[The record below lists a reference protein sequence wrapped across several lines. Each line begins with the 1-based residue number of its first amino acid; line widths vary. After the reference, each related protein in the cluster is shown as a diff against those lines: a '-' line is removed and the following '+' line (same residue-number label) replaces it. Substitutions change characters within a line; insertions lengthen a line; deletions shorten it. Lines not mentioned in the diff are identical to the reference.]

1 MTGKYS
7 DITPLDI
14 QSNMRRRLLLSS
26 TALVGGFMLAGQAF
40 AVEETNEVQDVTVA
54 TKAAKAT
61 QDQATST
68 DEVEEV
74 VITGSRLKRSGFES
88 ASPMDVV
95 NIRDSVAMGFTD
107 VSDML
112 ISSTALAGS
121 NQMTSVMS
129 GVMAN
134 VNGGEGSQTAD
145 IRGLGAGRTLSLLN
159 GRRAG
164 PAGIRD
170 GVASFDM
177 NVIPVAALERVEI
190 LKDGASSIYGSDA
203 IGGVINY
210 ITRKGDGG
218 ELNAYTQMSEGGAG
232 EIYQINGSYGKEF
245 DKGYWR
251 VTADYNRQEQLI
263 RGDRDHFNCEEEYIF
278 NPGTNERAD
287 VIDPRTGEYK
297 CQSSLISGVWVYDYA
312 QYGGPADHVSN
323 ISSTLVA
330 YDRDGSIA
338 ASGLLADRNNGAS
351 TPWHL
356 RVPEGFFILPNN
368 ARGLSL
374 KPTRDEY
381 RQNEVLVPKKERFTV
396 MATGEYEIGDDT
408 TLYAEALFNRRTTVN
423 DDFQRAWSYTYTSD
437 WQIDNYSYSHYDYDT
452 YEYVYNNVEPGP
464 GSGGDPRS
472 VGWTGATGMYA
483 AIPYYNGETKTKVDY
498 MRFVFG
504 VDGTIGNTGWAYD
517 ISGQY
522 SNSKGRYEEGV
533 LKYDALHSIAGKGFG
548 ATCIGEGATFI
559 DATGVEQDCLAINF
573 LDPRVITGE
582 FNDAERA
589 FLFDR
594 ENGVTNYINKSFDVG
609 FVNNELFSLPAGDVG
624 LAIGGQYMTD
634 SINDTPGHHSLNF
647 NRWSEATRGG
657 SERVVGDTSSKAA
670 YAEALVP
677 LLADIPLIQMLDF
690 TGSVRHTSVGINA
703 TDVSDARTFKG
714 TTYKLGLNWQINDQ
728 FRVRASR
735 GTSFRTPALFEF
747 YSKNSIAFASGR
759 AIDPCFRWG
768 EALGNNSITQQIAD
782 NCAAEGVPESYY
794 ESIDARIIRG
804 GGAAVLDAETSISK
818 SLGVVWT
825 PDDIDFRL
833 SVDYFWLEVNDRVG
847 IFDPADILYGC
858 YTSPTFPTDDLCDL
872 FERTPPSD
880 LESWRVESVQA
891 SYINLDTIR
900 RGGWDIS
907 ASYVTEISGVGI
919 SIDTSHTI
927 MTIREAENNS
937 GDIESTVNVAGS
949 PKWVGNLTVRLN
961 KGPWNGTWRVN
972 GVGSTD
978 NYNEARNRTF
988 TRNDVN
994 GVEQTYERDFTLD
1007 ARFYH
1012 NASVGY
1018 EIGNGYSAV
1027 LGVTNLLDK
1036 RPPVATGGDDD
1047 STGITR
1053 LGNGAF
1059 YSQYDWQGRRYSL
1072 NLKKTF

>member
-1 MTGKYS
+1 MTGTYS
-7 DITPLDI
+7 DIISTDI
-14 QSNMRRRLLLSS
+14 KSNMGRRLLLGS
-26 TALVGGFMLAGQAF
+26 TALVGGFMLAGQAM
-40 AVEETNEVQDVTVA
+40 AQDADATDGDETEL
-54 TKAAKAT
+54 
-61 QDQATST
+61 
-68 DEVEEV
+68 EEV
-74 VITGSRLKRSGFES
+74 VVTGSRLKRSGFDS
-88 ASPMDVV
+88 SSPMDVV
-95 NIRDSVAMGFTD
+95 NVRKSVEMGFTD
-107 VSDML
+107 ISDML

-177 NVIPVAALERVEI
+177 NVIPVAALERVEV

-232 EIYQINGSYGKEF
+232 EIYQVNGSYGEES

-251 VTADYNRQEQLI
+251 ITADYNRQEQLV

-278 NPGTNERAD
+278 EPGTDKRAD

-297 CQSSLISGVWVYDYA
+297 CQGGFISGVWVYDYA

-323 ISSTLVA
+323 VSSSLVA
-330 YDRDGSIA
+330 YDADGSIA
-338 ASGLLADRNNGAS
+338 ASGLLPDRNNGAS
-351 TPWHL
+351 SPYNL
-356 RVPEGFFILPNN
+356 RVPEGFYILPNN

-374 KPTRDEY
+374 QPTRAEY
-381 RQNEVLVPKKERFTV
+381 RQNEVLIPKKERFTV
-396 MATGEYEIGDDT
+396 MATGEYELGDNAT
-408 TLYAEALFNRRTTVN
+408 IYAEALFNRRTTVN

-437 WQIDNYSYSHYDYDT
+437 WGIADYGYDYDT
-452 YEYVYNNVEPGP
+452 YEYTINEPGST
-464 GSGGDPRS
+464 GNAGDPRS
-472 VGWTGATGMYA
+472 VGWTGATAMYA

-498 MRFVFG
+498 MRFVTG
-504 VDGTIGNTGWAYD
+504 IEGTVGNTGWAYD
-517 ISGQY
+517 VSGQY
-522 SNSKGRYEEGV
+522 SKSKGRYEEGV
-533 LKYDALHSIAGKGFG
+533 LKYDALHSIAGRGFG
-548 ATCIGEGATFI
+548 ATCVGEGATFV
-559 DATGVEQDCLAINF
+559 DSTGQTQDCLEINF
-573 LDPRVITGE
+573 LDPRIVMGE
-582 FNDAERA
+582 FNDEERA

-594 ENGVTNYINKSFDVG
+594 ENGVTNYVNKSFDVG

-647 NRWSEATRGG
+647 NRWSEAATGG
-657 SERVVGDTSSKAA
+657 SERVVGKTDTKAA
-670 YAEALVP
+670 YAEVVVP
-677 LLADIPLIQMLDF
+677 LLADVPLISMLDF
-690 TGSVRHTSVGINA
+690 TGSVRHTRVGIEA

-714 TTYKLGLNWQINDQ
+714 TTYKAGLNWKINDE
-728 FRVRASR
+728 FRVRAGW
-735 GTSFRTPALFEF
+735 GTSFRTPALFEL
-747 YSKNSIAFASGR
+747 YSKNSVVFATSR
-759 AIDPCFRWG
+759 SIDPCFGWG
-768 EALGNNSITQQIAD
+768 VALNNNSITQQIAD

-794 ESIDARIIRG
+794 ASIGAKIVRG

-818 SLGVVWT
+818 SLGMVWT
-825 PDDIDFRL
+825 PENINFRL

-858 YTSPTFPTDDLCDL
+858 YTSNTFPTDDLCSL

-880 LESWRVESVQA
+880 LEDWRVDTVQA

-907 ASYVTEISGVGI
+907 ASYQTEMSGIGI

-927 MTIREAENNS
+927 MTIRESENTS
-937 GDIESTVNVAGS
+937 GVIDSTVNFAGS
-949 PKWVGNLTVRLN
+949 PKWVGNLSVQLN
-961 KGPWNGTWRVN
+961 KGPWSGTWRVN
-972 GVGSTD
+972 GVGATD
-978 NYNEARNRTF
+978 NYNEARDRTF
-988 TRNDVN
+988 TRRDVD
-994 GVEQTYERDFTLD
+994 GVMQTYERDFTLA

-1012 NASVGY
+1012 HVSVGY
-1018 EIGNGYSAV
+1018 DFGNGFSAV
-1027 LGVTNLLDK
+1027 LGVTNLMDK
-1036 RPPVATGGDDD
+1036 RAPNATGGYDE
-1047 STGITR
+1047 STDIAR

-1059 YSQYDWQGRRYSL
+1059 YSQYDWMGRRASL
-1072 NLKKTF
+1072 NIKKTF